1 MSKSFFK
8 LILFLILFF
17 SFFDSNAQNSD
28 YKKGDFYTYWC
39 WNWSWYSKSDIH
51 FKGDNY
57 DFKIHKAKAQDRQS
71 EFSVDT
77 YLNPANMTIPQYN
90 FRFGYFIK
98 KNVDISFGID
108 HLKYVVE
115 QNQIGRIS
123 GFINNTGTKYDGV
136 YNNTLLPIRESDKI
150 RLPFAIEMSP
160 YNKPILLVKSKHHL
174 KEKFKWDIST
184 KVFIYTSSIRQILT
198 NYLSDRNY
206 SDCPVKKNFLDRVM
220 SNAGM
225 EADFDEIPEYFDKN
239 KNINIEAVEWIEHI
253 TAGCIDTPVQF
264 KGRTV
269 NYLKI
274 FEEDCIRFNQE
285 NTHEN

>member
-1 MSKSFFK
+1 MTQIISNRTGREKIIKAEGQNTEIVILAKENKEFIQINAEVKLNKDHQFK
-8 LILFLILFF
+8 DEYKIFLQAYETSGNAKEPWNLGTVGKTGEYSF
-17 SFFDSNAQNSD
+17 SFNDLNIESLLFRLKIVDSKQIIKGYADEIRPTLSGLGSNSKFNIGQNS
-28 YKKGDFYTYWC
+28 
-39 WNWSWYSKSDIH
+39 
-51 FKGDNY
+51 
-57 DFKIHKAKAQDRQS
+57 
-71 EFSVDT
+71 
-77 YLNPANMTIPQYN
+77 
-90 FRFGYFIK
+90 
-98 KNVDISFGID
+98 
-108 HLKYVVE
+108 
-115 QNQIGRIS
+115 
-123 GFINNTGTKYDGV
+123 
-136 YNNTLLPIRESDKI
+136 NTLLPIRESDKI

-198 NYLSDRNY
+198 NYLSDRSY

>member
-1 MSKSFFK
+1 MTQIISNRTGREKIIKAEGQNTEIVILAKENKEFIQINAEVKLNKDHQFK
-8 LILFLILFF
+8 DEYKIFLQAYETSGNAKEPWNLGTVGKTEEYSF
-17 SFFDSNAQNSD
+17 SFNDLNIESLLFRLKIVDSKQIIKGYADEIRPTLSGLGSNSKFNIGQNS
-28 YKKGDFYTYWC
+28 
-39 WNWSWYSKSDIH
+39 
-51 FKGDNY
+51 
-57 DFKIHKAKAQDRQS
+57 
-71 EFSVDT
+71 
-77 YLNPANMTIPQYN
+77 
-90 FRFGYFIK
+90 
-98 KNVDISFGID
+98 
-108 HLKYVVE
+108 
-115 QNQIGRIS
+115 
-123 GFINNTGTKYDGV
+123 
-136 YNNTLLPIRESDKI
+136 NTLLPIRESDKI

>member
-1 MSKSFFK
+1 MKIVDSKQIIKGYADEIRPTLSGLGSNSKSN
-8 LILFLILFF
+8 IG
-17 SFFDSNAQNSD
+17 QNS
-28 YKKGDFYTYWC
+28 
-39 WNWSWYSKSDIH
+39 
-51 FKGDNY
+51 
-57 DFKIHKAKAQDRQS
+57 
-71 EFSVDT
+71 
-77 YLNPANMTIPQYN
+77 
-90 FRFGYFIK
+90 
-98 KNVDISFGID
+98 
-108 HLKYVVE
+108 
-115 QNQIGRIS
+115 
-123 GFINNTGTKYDGV
+123 
-136 YNNTLLPIRESDKI
+136 NTLLPIRESDKI